1 MHHPYHTRNKFF
13 NEKLARFIMKSYIH
27 ILPLWTGLMS
37 TPDNRARIAVAQGAD
52 NSVFKTTFS
61 SAVAECWFK
70 IVKENILLGE
80 DNLKLNRFI

>member
-1 MHHPYHTRNKFF
+1 
-13 NEKLARFIMKSYIH
+13 
-27 ILPLWTGLMS
+27 MS